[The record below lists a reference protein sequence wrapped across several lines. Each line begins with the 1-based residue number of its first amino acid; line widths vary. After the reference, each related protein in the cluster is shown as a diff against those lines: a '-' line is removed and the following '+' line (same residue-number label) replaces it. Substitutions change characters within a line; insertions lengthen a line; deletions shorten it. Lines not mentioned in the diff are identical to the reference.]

1 MIIIYYIQKFCKFD
15 VGECGDLGMDV
26 GFDVGA
32 YGVWGSECVSGKYRL
47 TERYRLTTDFI
58 TK

>member
-1 MIIIYYIQKFCKFD
+1 
-15 VGECGDLGMDV
+15 MDV

-32 YGVWGSECVSGKYRL
+32 YGVWGSGCVSGKYRL

>member
-1 MIIIYYIQKFCKFD
+1 MIIIYYIQKFYKFD

-32 YGVWGSECVSGKYRL
+32 YGVRGV
-47 TERYRLTTDFI
+47 DV
-58 TK
+58 